1 MTKLER
7 LMQQAAFYEFTERP
21 VPLTLESAIA
31 AEGGSLTP
39 IPDTTEETQHG

>member
-7 LMQQAAFYEFTERP
+7 LMQQASFYEFSERP

-31 AEGGSLTP
+31 AEGGSLEP
-39 IPDTTEETQHG
+39 ITDNTEESHG